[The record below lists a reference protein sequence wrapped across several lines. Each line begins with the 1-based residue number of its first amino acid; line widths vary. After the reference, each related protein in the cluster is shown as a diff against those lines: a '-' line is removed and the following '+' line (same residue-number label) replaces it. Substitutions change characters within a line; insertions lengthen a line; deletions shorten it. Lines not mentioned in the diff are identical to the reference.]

1 MNYTTT
7 LLVCAL
13 VAACNNEQPTPSA
26 QPSAKVTML
35 PVTISPSANLKPPKP
50 AAWFEGKWK
59 GSYDAEQY
67 TIETPEKNT
76 GAREWKAD
84 DGGTHVGDGTLEL
97 EITADGRISGNA
109 KGALGDHNVTG
120 EVDETK
126 FRISFVPVEPGDRAF
141 SGSAVLDKSGEGVK
155 GRLSA
160 STGDSKTVRDAAL
173 VLTKVGKS
181 KP

>member
-1 MNYTTT
+1 VTPSD
-7 LLVCAL
+7 
-13 VAACNNEQPTPSA
+13 AACNNEQPKPAPAEPS
-26 QPSAKVTML
+26 SKLKLL
-35 PVTISPSANLKPPKP
+35 PVTVSPSASVAPAKP

-59 GSYDAEQY
+59 GSYDAAQY
-67 TIETPEKNT
+67 TIETPEKNS
-76 GAREWKAD
+76 GAREWKDD

-97 EITADGRISGNA
+97 EIAADGRITGTA
-109 KGALGDHNVTG
+109 KGALGDHTVTG

-126 FRISFVPVEPGDRAF
+126 FRISFVPQEPGDRAF

-160 STGDSKTVRDAAL
+160 STGDSKTVRDAAV
-173 VLTKVGKS
+173 VLDKVGKS